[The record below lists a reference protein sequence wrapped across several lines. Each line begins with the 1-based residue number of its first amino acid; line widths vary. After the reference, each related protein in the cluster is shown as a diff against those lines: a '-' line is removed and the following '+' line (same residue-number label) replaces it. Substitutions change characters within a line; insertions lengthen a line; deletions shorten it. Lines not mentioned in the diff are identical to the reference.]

1 MSASDPKRWWPA
13 PAKLNL
19 CLHVTGRRADGY
31 HELQTI
37 FQLISL
43 ADQLSFDLRDDGRI
57 VRLDYEGAAAGA
69 LSTVGED
76 QDLCVRAARA
86 LQLRT
91 GAKAGA
97 AIRIR
102 KHIPVGGGLG
112 GELAD
117 VGDRVERCGGGERLG
132 HRVGGGGRV
141 GGASRGDL
149 CDGAHG
155 QGDKGC
161 GGDSAAAA
169 GSGGASGRLADRP
182 EGARGPAR

>member
-1 MSASDPKRWWPA
+1 MIAANPKRWWPA

-112 GELAD
+112 GGLVD
-117 VGDRVERCGGGERLG
+117 GGGGDGGGGDGGGGDGGGGDRGGGEG
-132 HRVGGGGRV
+132 DGGGGGGGEGRV
-141 GGASRGDL
+141 GWWHQS
-149 CDGAHG
+149 
-155 QGDKGC
+155 
-161 GGDSAAAA
+161 
-169 GSGGASGRLADRP
+169 
-182 EGARGPAR
+182 